1 MTAHAVATPEGS
13 GEAGFLLALLRS
25 LDLLVLALALPLFLI
40 AGLPLLGWAIVA
52 VAWIAQRWI
61 VATAKRRALATGSR
75 SAMMRAISLSMM
87 VRLALVTS
95 AVAIVGIVDRDAG
108 LPAALLAAVLFSI
121 ALGIQISAPA
131 PTGAQR

>member
-1 MTAHAVATPEGS
+1 LTAHAVATPEGS

>member
-13 GEAGFLLALLRS
+13 GEAGFLLTLLRL

-40 AGLPLLGWAIVA
+40 AGLPPIGWAVVA
-52 VAWIAQRWI
+52 VVWVAQRWI
-61 VATAKRRALATGSR
+61 VATVKRRAIATGDR
-75 SAMMRAISLSMM
+75 GAVMKAISLSMM

-95 AVAIVGIVDRDAG
+95 AVVVVGIVDRDAG
-108 LPAALLAAVLFSI
+108 LPAALLSALLFSI
-121 ALGIQISAPA
+121 ALGVQVTTAP